1 MNIHHLEL
9 FYYVAKFG
17 GIMEAVRN
25 MPYGIQQP
33 AVSGQI
39 IQLENNLGKKLF
51 QRRPFSL
58 TPSGQRLF
66 EKIEPFFAEI
76 GSVCDQIREGTSELI
91 RIGAPTMVLD
101 RYFPEIV
108 TELHKSR
115 PDIQLSLREGHSAL
129 IQQLLSSNEIDLAVT
144 PLEDTPTTGFA
155 QDALIEIE
163 VCLIVSTVSKIK
175 SADHFWNQDRIAEPL
190 IGLPNNEIV
199 SQRFQEYLQGL
210 DRVWPPIIE
219 LSSLDLIERY
229 VRANMGVGIGVN
241 NTGALPPQGIRRIDL
256 PKIRP
261 ITVGALWR
269 RQLSAAGEHLVNLC
283 RQRAHSIKKTSS

>member
-9 FYYVAKFG
+9 FFYVAKHG
-17 GIMEAVRN
+17 GIMEAVRK

-58 TPSGQRLF
+58 TPSGERLY

-76 GSVCDQIREGTSELI
+76 GTVCDQIREGTSELI
-91 RIGAPTMVLD
+91 RIGAPTIVLD

-115 PDIQLSLREGHSAL
+115 PDIQLSLREGHSAQ
-129 IQQLLSSNEIDLAVT
+129 IQHLLSANEIDLAIT
-144 PLEDTPTTGFA
+144 PLDDSPTLGFA
-155 QDALIEIE
+155 QNPLIEIE
-163 VCLIVSTVSKIK
+163 VCLIVSTASKIK
-175 SADHFWNQDRIAEPL
+175 SADHFWKQDRIAEPL

-199 SQRFQEYLQGL
+199 SQRFQEHLQSL
-210 DRVWPPIIE
+210 DQVWPTIIE

-229 VRANMGVGIGVN
+229 VGANMGVGIGVN
-241 NTGALPPQGIRRIDL
+241 QPGARPPQDIRRIRL
-256 PKIRP
+256 PKVRP

-269 RQLSAAGEHLVNLC
+269 RQLSSAGEHLVNLC
-283 RQRAHSIKKTSS
+283 RQQARAIKNASS